1 MPVYKTGLHDFLGR
15 TTEWVETKT
24 QRKLGT
30 FIDKESVRHSYS
42 GYQGGQQIDVVGRS
56 RYVFS
61 KGVIEID
68 DDKAWDDSEM
78 LSTDDD
84 SELLP
89 LREAAASARNA
100 ALKAKAAN
108 DKRKE
113 EEKKVKDEEE
123 FNRTKDSLK
132 TAFDDIL
139 FTMEKMALKYVTD
152 DGKVVNT
159 KGKNIEGLLG
169 GIVDMLRLINS
180 ALADGG
186 YAEMCLRA
194 TGKKTAV
201 TASKVLTFTAAKVLP
216 YFTKANNA
224 VTTSNGNKNNNNNN
238 NNNKYIMEP
247 NAGKKK
253 QINRTIRLALGFINK
268 IHTIIFEGS
277 PTKQLL
283 FKKRL
288 FDPEYTK
295 EDAIIESEKISDL
308 TNNISI
314 LVKNIAT
321 FKRCIGS
328 SLLES
333 CAYAAGST
341 TATAVGTAAAAAASF
356 ASSTASS
363 AATRA
368 RDTFGAFLRR
378 GGKTMKKNKNSKK
391 NTRRGKKRN

>member
-1 MPVYKTGLHDFLGR
+1 
-15 TTEWVETKT
+15 
-24 QRKLGT
+24 
-30 FIDKESVRHSYS
+30 
-42 GYQGGQQIDVVGRS
+42 
-56 RYVFS
+56 
-61 KGVIEID
+61 
-68 DDKAWDDSEM
+68 
-78 LSTDDD
+78 
-84 SELLP
+84 
-89 LREAAASARNA
+89 
-100 ALKAKAAN
+100 
-108 DKRKE
+108 
-113 EEKKVKDEEE
+113 
-123 FNRTKDSLK
+123 
-132 TAFDDIL
+132 
-139 FTMEKMALKYVTD
+139 
-152 DGKVVNT
+152 
-159 KGKNIEGLLG
+159 
-169 GIVDMLRLINS
+169 
-180 ALADGG
+180 
-186 YAEMCLRA
+186 
-194 TGKKTAV
+194 
-201 TASKVLTFTAAKVLP
+201 
-216 YFTKANNA
+216 
-224 VTTSNGNKNNNNNN
+224 
-238 NNNKYIMEP
+238 MEP